1 MLQLLWDASGLTKR
15 YAAEIGTPTAN
26 ALFNLSP
33 RPTPVITYLG
43 YVETYATLWRKR
55 NRGILAPADFAV
67 SASAASASALQTE
80 ILAGPDVRLLPLDPA
95 AILAATAYVQQYNLN
110 ASDAAIL
117 ATYLDYARAQPPG
130 DALLFIAADQ
140 RFLSAAAAEG
150 LSVLDPQLV
159 SPADLPPFLA
169 AL

>member
-55 NRGILAPADFAV
+55 NRGILAPADFA
-67 SASAASASALQTE
+67 ASAS
-80 ILAGPDVRLLPLDPA
+80 
-95 AILAATAYVQQYNLN
+95 
-110 ASDAAIL
+110 
-117 ATYLDYARAQPPG
+117 
-130 DALLFIAADQ
+130 
-140 RFLSAAAAEG
+140 AEG